1 MKWIIEEAKK
11 IHTLKNIVI
20 LENPETRQLL
30 DNLLL
35 KKFYP
40 AINKHLHETGY
51 RELDNPKIE
60 TKLVYELVRSILFM
74 MTDDF
79 GYTFF
84 RGEFEC
90 ELDCWMLTRT
100 FWLGL
105 PRDTD
110 PDFLFRILSDERFEG
125 NPPTLSIEE
134 SPLDPEWNIYYLITL
149 HSGTGTSWSPG
160 GGVEHALQTIK
171 SVIRTSAEMY
181 DISMIEGFSDMADVE
196 IFLNTA
202 YAAFES

>member
-20 LENPETRQLL
+20 LENPETRQPL

-100 FWLGL
+100 FWIGL
-105 PRDTD
+105 TRDTD
-110 PDFLFRILSDERFEG
+110 PDFLFRILSDERFAG

-134 SPLDPEWNIYYLITL
+134 SPLYPEWNIYYLITI
-149 HSGTGTSWSPG
+149 HSGTGTSWG
-160 GGVEHALQTIK
+160 AGIGEKHALQTIK
-171 SVIRTSAEMY
+171 SVIRKSAEMY
-181 DISMIEGFSDMADVE
+181 EISMIDGFSNMEDVE
-196 IFLNTA
+196 IFLKTA
-202 YAAFES
+202 YEAFES

>member
-1 MKWIIEEAKK
+1 MNWIIEEAEK
-11 IHTLKNIVI
+11 IHTSKNIVF
-20 LENPETRQLL
+20 LENPETKQLL

-90 ELDCWMLTRT
+90 ELDGWMLTRN

-105 PRDTD
+105 PRDTE
-110 PDFLFRILSDERFEG
+110 PAFLFRILRDERFAG

-134 SPLDPEWNIYYLITL
+134 SPLYPEWNIYYLITI
-149 HSGTGTSWSPG
+149 HSGTGTSWG
-160 GGVEHALQTIK
+160 TGIGEKHALQTIK
-171 SVIRTSAEMY
+171 SVIRKSAEMY
-181 DISMIEGFSDMADVE
+181 EISMIEGFSDMADVE

-202 YAAFES
+202 YVAFES

>member
-1 MKWIIEEAKK
+1 MNWIIEEAKK
-11 IHTLKNIVI
+11 IHTSKNIVF
-20 LENPETRQLL
+20 LENPETKQLL

-51 RELDNPKIE
+51 WELDNPKIE
-60 TKLVYELVRSILFM
+60 TKLVYELVRSIMFM
-74 MTDDF
+74 ITDDF

-90 ELDCWMLTRT
+90 ELDGWMLTRN

-110 PDFLFRILSDERFEG
+110 PAFLFRILSDERFAG

-134 SPLDPEWNIYYLITL
+134 SPLYPEWNIYYLITI
-149 HSGTGTSWSPG
+149 HSGTGTSWG
-160 GGVEHALQTIK
+160 AGIGEKHALQTIK
-171 SVIRTSAEMY
+171 SVIRKSAEMY
-181 DISMIEGFSDMADVE
+181 EISMIDGFSNMEDVE
-196 IFLNTA
+196 IFLKTA
-202 YAAFES
+202 YEAFES